1 MKDNSK
7 NSELKNN
14 YIPFEIIFSVII
26 ILSTIIIVAIVSLN
40 IARKAERVNKE
51 AKAILLISNI
61 IENIQTRSYDNFE
74 EYINNLSMV
83 GVSKSYEITTQIV
96 SINGEELTESIFG
109 QNIPDNYDIEFKI
122 ENLSKDFNIMK
133 NITIEVYYDVNGNVE
148 SESISTTLEKEM
160 VDRCNEP
167 NMSSNYFS
175 NVVEGEKY
183 EIVPIKYSDET
194 NSYTETYIGDTR
206 WYNYSAKKWAKVLIF
221 TDSSLKEKF
230 IKDNGEIEENVDGKN
245 IYDYMYVWIP
255 NFSKRSG
262 KTFFRYGASKNIIRI
277 VPEQA
282 TDYYLYLNGVSD
294 VVDDISDECKFE
306 GITGVWVKVSETS
319 NNYFKE
325 FNNTKYGPLD
335 LH

>member
-1 MKDNSK
+1 MKNSSK

-14 YIPFEIIFSVII
+14 YVPFEIIFSVVI
-26 ILSTIIIVAIVSLN
+26 ILSTIIIIAIVSIN
-40 IARKAERVNKE
+40 IGRKAERINKE
-51 AKAILLISNI
+51 AKAVLLISNI
-61 IENIQTRSYDNFE
+61 IENIQTRSYEGFE
-74 EYINNLSMV
+74 EYVNNLSIV
-83 GVSKSYEITTQIV
+83 GVSKSYEISTQIV
-96 SINGEELTESIFG
+96 EVNGKELNENIFG
-109 QNIPDNYDIEFKI
+109 QNIPDDFNLEFKI
-122 ENLSKDFNIMK
+122 ENLSKDFNILK
-133 NITIEVYYDVNGNVE
+133 NITVEVYYDVNGHTE

-175 NVVEGEKY
+175 EFVNGDKY

-194 NSYTETYIGDTR
+194 KTYLETYVGDTR

-221 TDSSLKEKF
+221 TDNSLKEKF
-230 IKDNGEIEENVDGKN
+230 IKENGEVLENVDGKS

-262 KTFFRYGASKNIIRI
+262 RTYFRYGASKNIIRI
-277 VPEQA
+277 IPEEA

-294 VVDDISDECKFE
+294 SIDDISEECKFD
-306 GITGVWVKVSETS
+306 GITGVWVKVSDTG

-325 FNNTKYGPLD
+325 FNNTKYGPID